1 MSSLLIVLV
10 VILLIATVATLFGGL
25 VSMGVGGELD
35 DRNSTR
41 LMFTRV
47 GLQGLAVAL
56 IALMLFALN
65 R

>member
-1 MSSLLIVLV
+1 MTSLIVALIVVLLV
-10 VILLIATVATLFGGL
+10 ATVGSLFAGL
-25 VSMGVGGELD
+25 LTMGVAGEID

-56 IALMLFALN
+56 IVLMLLVLKH
-65 R
+65 